1 MDYPPLSSS
10 PLQLTPSLLEA
21 QIQRIANTADNLI
34 KAMSPTVETK
44 QLKNNKKVSKE
55 VEVTTFVYVFKNM
68 FFCIKVKSKLIPTS
82 ENRALKKRRLELEC

>member
-68 FFCIKVKSKLIPTS
+68 FFF
-82 ENRALKKRRLELEC
+82 A